1 MSVDRVACADSKA
14 GEGSDL
20 GLQDHIKDTD
30 KWCHCIMDWAACI
43 DVGPFGEDGVNV
55 VERSLLDILILATRI
70 AAYSLN

>member
-1 MSVDRVACADSKA
+1 MNVDRVACADSKA
-14 GEGSDL
+14 GDGSDL

-30 KWCHCIMDWAACI
+30 KWCHRIMDWAACI

-55 VERSLLDILILATRI
+55 EERSQLDIRTLVTRI

>member
-1 MSVDRVACADSKA
+1 MSVDRVAYADSKA
-14 GEGSDL
+14 GEDSDL

-43 DVGPFGEDGVNV
+43 DEGPFGKDGVNV
-55 VERSLLDILILATRI
+55 EERSLLDIRILATRI

>member
-1 MSVDRVACADSKA
+1 MNVDRVACADSKA
-14 GEGSDL
+14 GDGSDL

-30 KWCHCIMDWAACI
+30 KWCHRIMDWAACI

-55 VERSLLDILILATRI
+55 EERSQLDIRILVTRI

>member
-20 GLQDHIKDTD
+20 SLQDHIKDMD
-30 KWCHCIMDWAACI
+30 KRCHCIMDWAACI

-55 VERSLLDILILATRI
+55 EERSLLDIRILATRI